1 MPETDDR
8 QRFDRL
14 LDAMVNKPP
23 LEPKVQPHD
32 EPQDDDDKR
41 EADES

>member
-1 MPETDDR
+1 MADNPHE
-8 QRFDRL
+8 RFDRL

-23 LEPKVQPHD
+23 LEKVRPHD

-41 EADES
+41 EGDAD

>member
-1 MPETDDR
+1 MTDPDK
-8 QRFDRL
+8 RFDEL

-23 LEPKVQPHD
+23 LEKVQPHD

-41 EADES
+41 EDDEG

>member
-1 MPETDDR
+1 MTDPKDA
-8 QRFDRL
+8 FDKL

-23 LEPKVQPHD
+23 LEKVQPHD

-41 EADES
+41 EDDEAN

>member
-14 LDAMVNKPP
+14 LDAMVHKPP
-23 LEPKVQPHD
+23 LDVGDKD

-41 EADES
+41 EDDAG

>member
-23 LEPKVQPHD
+23 LDVADKEPPA
-32 EPQDDDDKR
+32 DDDDKR
-41 EADES
+41 EDDAD

>member
-1 MPETDDR
+1 MTTDKPDA
-8 QRFDRL
+8 FDRL
-14 LDAMVNKPP
+14 LEAMVNKPP

-41 EADES
+41 EDDES

>member
-1 MPETDDR
+1 MPNDPDR
-8 QRFDRL
+8 RFDAL

-23 LEPKVQPHD
+23 LEKVQPHD

-41 EADES
+41 EEEE

>member
-1 MPETDDR
+1 MTDPD
-8 QRFDRL
+8 QRFDAL

-23 LEPKVQPHD
+23 LEEVQPHD

-41 EADES
+41 EDDES

>member
-1 MPETDDR
+1 MTDPAD
-8 QRFDRL
+8 RFDTL

-23 LEPKVQPHD
+23 LEKVQPHD

-41 EADES
+41 EDDEA